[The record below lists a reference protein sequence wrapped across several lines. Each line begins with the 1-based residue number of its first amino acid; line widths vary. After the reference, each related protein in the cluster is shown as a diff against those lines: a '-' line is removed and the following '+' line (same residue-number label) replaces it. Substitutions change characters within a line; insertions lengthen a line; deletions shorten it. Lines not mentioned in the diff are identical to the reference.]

1 MLIKQRRT
9 MKEIKKTRA
18 KFIQSDVNRPI
29 VYVYRYE
36 NEEIIVA
43 NIEDEI
49 YPHTTFY
56 MGFTPQQ
63 AILFAKHILKIAK
76 NAEQ

>member
-1 MLIKQRRT
+1 

-18 KFIQSDVNRPI
+18 KFIQSDKNRPI

-36 NEEIIVA
+36 NEEVVIA
-43 NIEDEI
+43 NMEDEM
-49 YPHTTFY
+49 YPYTPFY
-56 MGFTPQQ
+56 MAFTPQQ

-76 NAEQ
+76 NEEQ

>member
-1 MLIKQRRT
+1 

-36 NEEIIVA
+36 NEEIVVA
-43 NIEDEI
+43 NMEDEI
-49 YPHTTFY
+49 YPHSAFY
-56 MGFTPQQ
+56 IAFTPQQ
-63 AILFAKHILKIAK
+63 AILFAKYILNIAK
-76 NAEQ
+76 NEKQ